1 MQRDASALERADISG
16 CRESIIRLDERIR
29 CATVGFAFLGGIVL
43 ALQIT
48 IYVMIR
54 GL

>member
-1 MQRDASALERADISG
+1 MQRDASALLSEIST
-16 CRESIIRLDERIR
+16 CHEVAIRLDERMR
-29 CATVGFAFLGGIVL
+29 CATIGIAFFGGIIL

-48 IYVMIR
+48 SYVMLR

>member
-29 CATVGFAFLGGIVL
+29 CATIGIAFFGGIIL

-48 IYVMIR
+48 SYVMLR